1 MCLKIDIFTP
11 RHDNVTN
18 TQWNTSATKTHM
30 TSLNGFQTKTP
41 GITWLNLSKSYRIID
56 LSDRLIALTYLKNP
70 WNRWTASSTCHN
82 HDNADV
88 QFKQCK
94 NYKINIQF
102 ILLQLKILTSVI
114 IHVCNLKFKHMMC
127 YGPSEPEFFKPIFQC
142 WYIGKIYWKKT
153 KTEVVIW
160 IRTKCACLK
169 GCAIFDQSCS
179 ESVYC
184 WQNMSC
190 LRGKNSFCVL
200 IAYSA

>member
-1 MCLKIDIFTP
+1 MKHICHQDTYDKLEWFSNKAEN
-11 RHDNVTN
+11 R
-18 TQWNTSATKTHM
+18 M
-30 TSLNGFQTKTP
+30 TP

-56 LSDRLIALTYLKNP
+56 LSDRLTALTYLKNP

-142 WYIGKIYWKKT
+142 WYIGKMYWKK
-153 KTEVVIW
+153 K
-160 IRTKCACLK
+160 RKL
-169 GCAIFDQSCS
+169 
-179 ESVYC
+179 
-184 WQNMSC
+184 
-190 LRGKNSFCVL
+190 SFG
-200 IAYSA
+200 SAPNAHA

>member
-1 MCLKIDIFTP
+1 MKHICHQDTYDKLEWFSNKAEN
-11 RHDNVTN
+11 R
-18 TQWNTSATKTHM
+18 M
-30 TSLNGFQTKTP
+30 TP

-114 IHVCNLKFKHMMC
+114 IHVCNIWCVMAPVNRSSSSLYSNVDILEKFT
-127 YGPSEPEFFKPIFQC
+127 E
-142 WYIGKIYWKKT
+142 KKQ
-153 KTEVVIW
+153 K
-160 IRTKCACLK
+160 RKL
-169 GCAIFDQSCS
+169 
-179 ESVYC
+179 
-184 WQNMSC
+184 
-190 LRGKNSFCVL
+190 SFGSTPN
-200 IAYSA
+200 AHA

>member
-1 MCLKIDIFTP
+1 MKHICHQDTYDKLEWFSNK
-11 RHDNVTN
+11 
-18 TQWNTSATKTHM
+18 ATWDHM
-30 TSLNGFQTKTP
+30 T
-41 GITWLNLSKSYRIID
+41 KSYQELPNID
-56 LSDRLIALTYLKNP
+56 LSDRLIALTCLKNP

-142 WYIGKIYWKKT
+142 WYIGKMYWKNQKR
-153 KTEVVIW
+153 K
-160 IRTKCACLK
+160 L
-169 GCAIFDQSCS
+169 
-179 ESVYC
+179 
-184 WQNMSC
+184 
-190 LRGKNSFCVL
+190 SFGSTPN
-200 IAYSA
+200 AHA